1 MAYLAE
7 PEYRHGTPARVG
19 VLAVNLGT
27 PQAPT
32 EAALRTYL
40 AEFLN
45 DPRVVEISRIVWKAV
60 LHGVILRTRP
70 AKSAKKYAAIWTSDG
85 SPLLVWSRRQAI
97 VLQGMLGERCK
108 SAGLPAD
115 HVKVELAMRYGRP
128 SIAGGLDAL
137 KVAGCDRILVLPL
150 YPQYAAATTASA
162 CDAIFARLAAMRR
175 QPALRV
181 VGSFHDDPA
190 YVRACAARINDHWLK
205 HGRPEH
211 LVLSFHGVP
220 RFSLDKGD
228 PYHCQCQKT
237 ARLIGVELGLPES
250 RYTVSFQ
257 SRFGRAEWLQP
268 YTVNVLRD
276 LGRAKTARVDVF
288 CPGFVADCLE
298 TLEEIAL
305 EVKHEFVSAGGGEY
319 RYIPALNDHPQWLA
333 ALDEIAWAN
342 LGGWLRLPPNRAD
355 LEMQRERAVR
365 LGAKV

>member
-128 SIAGGLDAL
+128 SIADGLDAL

-298 TLEEIAL
+298 TLEEIAMRGA
-305 EVKHEFVSAGGGEY
+305 ETFREHGGE
-319 RYIPALNDHPQWLA
+319 RFAALPCLNDRPAGMRLIET
-333 ALDEIAWAN
+333 LVRRELEGWA
-342 LGGWLRLPPNRAD
+342 
-355 LEMQRERAVR
+355 
-365 LGAKV
+365 